1 MMKDDLLQ
9 TKLQRSAVP
18 PDVLPRDRL
27 LERLEEGRH
36 RPLTLISAPAGYG
49 KSTLASRWTA
59 TCDGPPSGWVSL
71 DESDGDVRM
80 FLSYFLA
87 AIQSLFPKTE
97 LSAEVLLETNQK
109 LSAIFS

>member
-27 LERLEEGRH
+27 LERLEKGRH

-49 KSTLASRWTA
+49 KSTLASRWMA
-59 TCDGPPSGWVSL
+59 TCDGPSGWVSL
-71 DESDGDVRM
+71 DDSDGDVRM

>member
-36 RPLTLISAPAGYG
+36 RPLTLISAPAG
-49 KSTLASRWTA
+49 
-59 TCDGPPSGWVSL
+59 
-71 DESDGDVRM
+71 
-80 FLSYFLA
+80 
-87 AIQSLFPKTE
+87 
-97 LSAEVLLETNQK
+97 
-109 LSAIFS
+109 

>member
-1 MMKDDLLQ
+1 M
-9 TKLQRSAVP
+9 
-18 PDVLPRDRL
+18 
-27 LERLEEGRH
+27 
-36 RPLTLISAPAGYG
+36 
-49 KSTLASRWTA
+49 
-59 TCDGPPSGWVSL
+59 
-71 DESDGDVRM
+71 DESDVDVRM

>member
-27 LERLEEGRH
+27 LERLEKGRH

-49 KSTLASRWTA
+49 KSTLASRWMA
-59 TCDGPPSGWVSL
+59 TCDGPSGWVSL